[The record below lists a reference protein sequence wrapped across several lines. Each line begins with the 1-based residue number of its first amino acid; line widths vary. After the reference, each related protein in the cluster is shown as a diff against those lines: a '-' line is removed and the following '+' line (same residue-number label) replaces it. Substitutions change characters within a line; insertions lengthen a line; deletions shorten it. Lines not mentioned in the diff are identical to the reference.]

1 MIDLKILRSSYKEV
15 ALALKKKG
23 YDFDIETWSQL
34 ESERKVLQTETE
46 NLQSN
51 LNNLSK
57 EIGILKRDGH
67 DSSNKENDAS
77 VITSEIKTQS
87 KILESL
93 LNKINDFLLGMPNI
107 PDADVPEGVSEE
119 DNIEIRTWGKAR
131 QFDFKVLDHLE
142 LGQMHAGIDMEA
154 GAKITG
160 SRFSVLKSDF
170 SRLQRS
176 LVNFMLDV
184 HTKEHDYQEVY
195 VPYIVNSDSLTGTGN
210 LPKFEEDLFK
220 LQTEQSFYLAPT
232 AEVPVTNL
240 FRNEIIESKDLPIK
254 YVAHT
259 PCFRSEAGSYGK
271 DTKGIMRLHQFEKVE
286 LVQAVEAS
294 DSDQALEDLTGH
306 AESILKKLE
315 IPYRVV
321 MLCGGDLGFGS
332 AKTYDIEAWIPSQGT
347 FREISSCSNF
357 RSFQA
362 RRMKARWKNPT
373 TNKVELIN
381 TINGSGL
388 ALSRTLLALVE
399 NFQQKDGS
407 IVIPDAL
414 RAYFGSDSIST
425 KA

>member
-15 ALALKKKG
+15 AQALKKKG

-34 ESERKVLQTETE
+34 ESERKILQTETE

-57 EIGILKRDGH
+57 EIGILKRDGK

-220 LQTEQSFYLAPT
+220 LQTDQSFYLAPT

-332 AKTYDIEAWIPSQGT
+332 AKTYDIEAWIPSQNT